1 MNSYLEQV
9 KEINTHP
16 EPAQNWWQFLIPGKT
31 NEPCPTTQNLS
42 HKQGF
47 PGGTSGK
54 EPACQCR
61 KHRRHGFHPWVRK
74 IPLEGAMATHSSILA
89 GTISRTEERGRL

>member
-61 KHRRHGFHPWVRK
+61 KRKGCQVDLWVKK
-74 IPLEGAMATHSSILA
+74 IPWRRAWQPTAIFSSGESHGWRSLA
-89 GTISRTEERGRL
+89 G